1 MDMPCTVHGMAKKN
15 LHILMD
21 EALADAIARYA
32 KGHGISF
39 AAALAVLA
47 TRGLRSEGI
56 ILTPR
61 EGQS

>member
-1 MDMPCTVHGMAKKN
+1 MAKKN

-47 TRGLRSEGI
+47 TRGLRDEGI
-56 ILTPR
+56 IPERT
-61 EGQS
+61 EQS